1 MVGIKRK
8 ELSRRNSAPRFKV
21 RIRESFYKDIS
32 SVTLERI
39 KKFINDKKT
48 SIVSVFYDRDKSFK
62 TRKLKEIMNA
72 MNINNETPIND
83 KIAIL
88 IGVLNYSKN
97 SKELAN
103 IHKNHCI
110 AAYKIDDT
118 LYCLDPWGK
127 DMKNIS
133 LSIFYQLQ
141 KITKCKNIF
150 IYKGKN
156 LQQFDKTGVCVG
168 LSSNFLMNMGKRKQ
182 KLGFETKD
190 IPVNRKEYS
199 RLLKES
205 RYDNNTKIF
214 LKKIIIRARHNF
226 YDRYMYY
233 KLSKQS
239 LKEIES
245 NLSKRTVTQKIKIVK

>member
-1 MVGIKRK
+1 
-8 ELSRRNSAPRFKV
+8 
-21 RIRESFYKDIS
+21 
-32 SVTLERI
+32 
-39 KKFINDKKT
+39 
-48 SIVSVFYDRDKSFK
+48 
-62 TRKLKEIMNA
+62 MNA
-72 MNINNETPIND
+72 MNINNKTPIND

-88 IGVLNYSKN
+88 IGVYNYAKD

-127 DMKNIS
+127 DTKNIS

-150 IYKGKN
+150 IYQGKN

-182 KLGFETKD
+182 KIGFETKD

-199 RLLKES
+199 RLLKKS
-205 RYDNNTKIF
+205 RYDDNI
-214 LKKIIIRARHNF
+214 KKISSLWNVFHPTRSDGCVGTGCATPFHRQ
-226 YDRYMYY
+226 Y
-233 KLSKQS
+233 KINVRNT
-239 LKEIES
+239 LK
-245 NLSKRTVTQKIKIVK
+245 